1 MCTSYFI
8 VVSYLLSQ
16 TKAETYFFNTSK
28 YIIEFHNVVSPNTS
42 ILPEKKIMKFE
53 KMSEIFCKNLL
64 LLPGLESEGSKG
76 PPLWASVLGKDP
88 EKNLRSYL
96 WQKQV
101 Y

>member
-1 MCTSYFI
+1 
-8 VVSYLLSQ
+8 
-16 TKAETYFFNTSK
+16 
-28 YIIEFHNVVSPNTS
+28 
-42 ILPEKKIMKFE
+42 MKFE